1 MKKLMIAL
9 AAVAVAAVTQA
20 ASVDWSVG
28 KNSWTLDS
36 GSPAAAGYTVYLI
49 NGATSL
55 ETIAAAIDSTT
66 GAFDADQSWVYGS
79 SVTANAKGTVAELT
93 TTTDKLTRGTSY
105 DFSVLIVDAG
115 ATGGPKYMVSAT
127 SSAAAY
133 SAAQSDEP
141 VSIAFGSESLGANA
155 LTYTATSAANGWAA
169 AAVPE
174 PTSGL
179 LLLLGV
185 AGLALKRKR
194 A

>member
-9 AAVAVAAVTQA
+9 AAVAFAAVTQA
-20 ASVDWSVG
+20 ASIDWSIG
-28 KNSWTLDS
+28 NNQWTLDD
-36 GSPAAAGYTVYLI
+36 GSKAAKGYTVYLI
-49 NGATSL
+49 NGATAL
-55 ETIAAAIDSTT
+55 ETIAAAINSST

-79 SVTANAKGTVAELT
+79 AATGNAKGAISDVT
-93 TTTDKLTRGTSY
+93 TTTDKLTRNQSY
-105 DFSVLIVDAG
+105 DFSVLMIDAS
-115 ATGGPKYMVSAT
+115 ATGGPKYMVSDT
-127 SSAAAY
+127 FTQTAY
-133 SAAQSDEP
+133 KLGDDEAMG
-141 VSIAFGSESLGANA
+141 IAFTSDLLGANA
-155 LTYTATSAANGWAA
+155 LTASATAANGW

>member
-20 ASVDWSVG
+20 ASVDWG
-28 KNSWTLDS
+28 IAQNQWTLND
-36 GSPAAAGYTVYLI
+36 GSKAAAGFTVYLI
-49 NGATSL
+49 DGTTALN
-55 ETIAAAIDSTT
+55 TIAAAIDGKT
-66 GAFDADQSWVYGS
+66 GAFDADQSWVFGS
-79 SVTANAKGTVAELT
+79 AATTGTKGKVTELT
-93 TTTDKLTRGTSY
+93 TTTDKLTRGADY
-105 DFSVLIVDAG
+105 DFSVLMIDAG
-115 ATGGPKYMVSAT
+115 AEGGPKYMVSDTFTQTAYLSGTDEAMGVAFT
-127 SSAAAY
+127 S
-133 SAAQSDEP
+133 DL
-141 VSIAFGSESLGANA
+141 LGENA
-155 LTYTATSAANGWAA
+155 LTASASAANGW

>member
-20 ASVDWSVG
+20 ASVDWSVAN
-28 KNSWTLDS
+28 NSWTLND
-36 GSPAAAGYTVYLI
+36 GSKAAKGYTVYLI
-49 NGATSL
+49 DGSTAL
-55 ETIAAAIDSTT
+55 DTIAAAINSTT
-66 GAFDADQSWVYGS
+66 GAFDADQTWVYGS
-79 SVTANAKGTVAELT
+79 SVTANAKGSVASNT
-93 TTTDKLTRGTSY
+93 ITTDKLTRGSSY

-127 SSAAAY
+127 STQSAY
-133 SAAQSDEP
+133 KVGDDEAMG
-141 VSIAFGSESLGANA
+141 VTFNADLLGANA
-155 LTYTATSAANGWAA
+155 LTASATAANGW

-179 LLLLGV
+179 LMLLGM
-185 AGLALKRKR
+185 AGLALRRRR

>member
-20 ASVDWSVG
+20 ASVDWSISQ
-28 KNSWTLDS
+28 NQWTLND
-36 GSPAAAGYTVYLI
+36 GSKAAAGFTVYLI

-55 ETIAAAIDSTT
+55 ETIAAAINSTT
-66 GAFDADQSWVYGS
+66 GAFDADQTWVFGS
-79 SVTANAKGTVAELT
+79 SVTTGSKGKVAELT

-105 DFSVLIVDAG
+105 DFSLLMIDAT
-115 ATGGPKYMVSAT
+115 AEGGPKYMVSDTFNQTAYLSGTDEAT
-127 SSAAAY
+127 SM
-133 SAAQSDEP
+133 
-141 VSIAFGSESLGANA
+141 AFGADSLGANA
-155 LTYTATSAANGWAA
+155 LTYNATSAANGW

-179 LLLLGV
+179 LMLLGM
-185 AGLALKRKR
+185 AGLALRRRR

>member
-36 GSPAAAGYTVYLI
+36 GSYAAAGYTVYLI

-115 ATGGPKYMVSAT
+115 ATGGPKYMVSST
-127 SSAAAY
+127 YNQAAY
-133 SAAQSDEP
+133 KVGDDEATT
-141 VSIAFGSESLGANA
+141 VAFGSDRLGANA
-155 LTYTATSAANGWAA
+155 LTAASAANGWAA

>member
-1 MKKLMIAL
+1 MIAL

-28 KNSWTLDS
+28 NNAWVLND
-36 GSPAAAGYTVYLI
+36 GSKASSGYTVYLI
-49 NGATSL
+49 NGATAL
-55 ETIAAAIDSTT
+55 DTIAAAINAKT
-66 GAFDADQSWVYGS
+66 GAFNAEQTWVFGS
-79 SVTANAKGTVAELT
+79 ATTDNSKGRVSELT
-93 TTTDKLTRGTSY
+93 TTSANLTRGTEY
-105 DFSVLIVDAG
+105 NFSVLMIDA
-115 ATGGPKYMVSAT
+115 TDTSDIRYMVSGT
-127 SSAAAY
+127 SAQTAY
-133 SAAQSDEP
+133 LSGTDEALGISFASD
-141 VSIAFGSESLGANA
+141 SFGEGA
-155 LTYTATSAANGWAA
+155 LTYNATSAANGW

>member
-1 MKKLMIAL
+1 MKKLVIAL
-9 AAVAVAAVTQA
+9 AAVAFAAVTQA
-20 ASVDWSVG
+20 ASIDWSVG
-28 KNSWTLDS
+28 KNSWKLDS
-36 GSPAAAGYTVYLI
+36 GSYADAGYTVYLI

-55 ETIAAAIDSTT
+55 ETIAAAINSAT

-105 DFSVLIVDAG
+105 DFSVLIIDAG
-115 ATGGPKYMVSAT
+115 ATGGPKYMVSDT
-127 SSAAAY
+127 FGQKAY
-133 SAAQSDEP
+133 KIGDDEAL
-141 VSIAFGSESLGANA
+141 SISFDTGYFGANA
-155 LTYTATSAANGWAA
+155 LTAASAANGW

-179 LLLLGV
+179 LMLLGM
-185 AGLALKRKR
+185 AGLALRRRR

>member
-9 AAVAVAAVTQA
+9 AAVAFAAVTQA
-20 ASVDWSVG
+20 ASIDWSVG

-36 GSPAAAGYTVYLI
+36 GSYASAGYTVYLI
-49 NGATSL
+49 NGATAL
-55 ETIAAAIDSTT
+55 DTIAAAINSTM
-66 GAFDADQSWVYGS
+66 GAFDADQSWVFGS
-79 SVTANAKGTVAELT
+79 SVTANAKGSVATNT

-115 ATGGPKYMVSAT
+115 ATGGPKYMVSAA

-155 LTYTATSAANGWAA
+155 LTYNATSAANGW

-179 LLLLGV
+179 LMLLGM
-185 AGLALKRKR
+185 AGLALRRRR

>member
-1 MKKLMIAL
+1 MKKLMIML
-9 AAVAVAAVTQA
+9 GAVATAIGVQA
-20 ASVDWSVG
+20 ASVDWSVAN
-28 KNSWTLDS
+28 NSWTLDS
-36 GSPAAAGYTVYLI
+36 GAKAATGYTVYLI

-66 GAFDADQSWVYGS
+66 GAFDADQTWVYGS
-79 SVTANAKGTVAELT
+79 SVTANAKGSVASNT
-93 TTTDKLTRGTSY
+93 ITTDKLTRGSEY
-105 DFSVLIVDAG
+105 DFSVLIIDA
-115 ATGGPKYMVSAT
+115 AADGGPKYMVSAT
-127 SSAAAY
+127 YTQTAYKVGDDEATAAAF
-133 SAAQSDEP
+133 AA
-141 VSIAFGSESLGANA
+141 ARLGANA
-155 LTYTATSAANGWAA
+155 LTYNATSAANGW